1 MLYEQLKTK
10 NKNFCSGRVEII
22 VKKLKKDFKFSN
34 LASTFVSQQGAK
46 NSFDMGSGGPK
57 YHPQFFVC
65 KSEDFFSVN
74 I

>member
-46 NSFDMGSGGPK
+46 NSFDMGSGGPNNDVIG
-57 YHPQFFVC
+57 FLC
-65 KSEDFFSVN
+65 KSDDFLY
-74 I
+74 